1 MKENTKENILNFVNS
16 VKGLLLKKMR
26 TEYGFTQREMATL
39 IDRSEV
45 SVRKY
50 ETAIIPIPF
59 SVLFLTAHILGIS
72 KNKAEKLLEEVF
84 EENSEKFT
92 DDFKEECLKKMRLDI
107 AKIFKNEIEEI
118 GEDEEYSDLDDMKL
132 ETQIKKYIKKVS
144 KSYKKSKCLDEN
156 KVTKEIISFIN
167 FKLNENIENG
177 KKINETLIAKELMSY
192 LRFKINDFVENEVD
206 KEFDEILEEE

>member
-1 MKENTKENILNFVNS
+1 MKENTKENILSFVNS

-59 SVLFLTAHILGIS
+59 SVIFLTVHILKIS
-72 KNKAEKLLEEVF
+72 RKEIESFLNEIIEKSEDISIETKEKSFKKIKLEIERIF
-84 EENSEKFT
+84 ENT
-92 DDFKEECLKKMRLDI
+92 
-107 AKIFKNEIEEI
+107 IEEI
-118 GEDEEYSDLDDMKL
+118 DEDTENNKLDEIKL
-132 ETQIKKYIKKVS
+132 ERQIRTFLRKCKKN
-144 KSYKKSKCLDEN
+144 N
-156 KVTKEIISFIN
+156 K
-167 FKLNENIENG
+167 NG
-177 KKINETLIAKELMSY
+177 KNINETLIAKELMSY

-206 KEFDEILEEE
+206 EEFDEILEEE

>member
-1 MKENTKENILNFVNS
+1 MKENTKENILSFVNS

-59 SVLFLTAHILGIS
+59 SVIFLTVHILKIS
-72 KNKAEKLLEEVF
+72 RKEIESFLNEIIEKSEDISIEMKEKSFKKIKLEIERIF
-84 EENSEKFT
+84 ENT
-92 DDFKEECLKKMRLDI
+92 
-107 AKIFKNEIEEI
+107 IEEI
-118 GEDEEYSDLDDMKL
+118 DEDTENNKLDEIQL
-132 ETQIKKYIKKVS
+132 EKQIKIFVRKHKKYSKNSKKV
-144 KSYKKSKCLDEN
+144 
-156 KVTKEIISFIN
+156 
-167 FKLNENIENG
+167 
-177 KKINETLIAKELMSY
+177 NETLIAKELMSY

-206 KEFDEILEEE
+206 EEFEEILEEE

>member
-1 MKENTKENILNFVNS
+1 MKENTKENILSFVNS

-59 SVLFLTAHILGIS
+59 SVIFLTVHILKIS
-72 KNKAEKLLEEVF
+72 RKEIETYLNEIIEK
-84 EENSEKFT
+84 SE
-92 DDFKEECLKKMRLDI
+92 DVSIEIKEKSLKKIKLEIER
-107 AKIFKNEIEEI
+107 IFENIIEEI
-118 GEDEEYSDLDDMKL
+118 DEDTENNELDEVQLKK
-132 ETQIKKYIKKVS
+132 QIKIFVRKHKKYS
-144 KSYKKSKCLDEN
+144 KNS
-156 KVTKEIISFIN
+156 
-167 FKLNENIENG
+167 

-206 KEFDEILEEE
+206 EEFDEILEEE

>member
-1 MKENTKENILNFVNS
+1 MKENTKENILSFVNS

-59 SVLFLTAHILGIS
+59 SVIFLTVHILKISRKEIESFLNEIIEKS
-72 KNKAEKLLEEVF
+72 KNVSIETKEKSFKKIGLEIERIF
-84 EENSEKFT
+84 ENT
-92 DDFKEECLKKMRLDI
+92 
-107 AKIFKNEIEEI
+107 IEEI
-118 GEDEEYSDLDDMKL
+118 DEDTENNELDEIQL
-132 ETQIKKYIKKVS
+132 EKQIKIFVRKHKKYSKNSKKV
-144 KSYKKSKCLDEN
+144 
-156 KVTKEIISFIN
+156 
-167 FKLNENIENG
+167 
-177 KKINETLIAKELMSY
+177 NETLIAKELMSY

-206 KEFDEILEEE
+206 EELEEILEEE

>member
-1 MKENTKENILNFVNS
+1 MKENTKENILSFVNS

-59 SVLFLTAHILGIS
+59 SVIFLTVHILKIS
-72 KNKAEKLLEEVF
+72 RKEIESFLNEIIEKSEDISIETKEKSFKKIKLEIE
-84 EENSEKFT
+84 
-92 DDFKEECLKKMRLDI
+92 R
-107 AKIFKNEIEEI
+107 IFKNTIEEI
-118 GEDEEYSDLDDMKL
+118 DEDTENNKLDEIQL
-132 ETQIKKYIKKVS
+132 EKQIKIFVRKHKKYSKNSKKV
-144 KSYKKSKCLDEN
+144 
-156 KVTKEIISFIN
+156 
-167 FKLNENIENG
+167 
-177 KKINETLIAKELMSY
+177 NETLIAKELMSY

-206 KEFDEILEEE
+206 EEFEEILEEE

>member
-26 TEYGFTQREMATL
+26 IEYGFTQREMATL

-59 SVLFLTAHILGIS
+59 SVIFLTVHLLKVPKKEMESFLNEIIEKSENIS
-72 KNKAEKLLEEVF
+72 IETKEK
-84 EENSEKFT
+84 S
-92 DDFKEECLKKMRLDI
+92 LKKMKLEIER
-107 AKIFKNEIEEI
+107 IFENIVEEIEEDT
-118 GEDEEYSDLDDMKL
+118 ENDELDEIKL
-132 ETQIKKYIKKVS
+132 ERQIRTFLRKCKKN
-144 KSYKKSKCLDEN
+144 N
-156 KVTKEIISFIN
+156 K
-167 FKLNENIENG
+167 NG

-206 KEFDEILEEE
+206 EEFDEILEEE

>member
-1 MKENTKENILNFVNS
+1 MKENIKENILSFVNS

-59 SVLFLTAHILGIS
+59 SVIFLTVHILKIS
-72 KNKAEKLLEEVF
+72 RKEIESFLSEIIEKSEDVSIETKEKSFKKIKLEIERIF
-84 EENSEKFT
+84 ENT
-92 DDFKEECLKKMRLDI
+92 
-107 AKIFKNEIEEI
+107 IEEI
-118 GEDEEYSDLDDMKL
+118 DEDTENDELDEVQL
-132 ETQIKKYIKKVS
+132 EKQIKIFVRKHKKNSKNSKKV
-144 KSYKKSKCLDEN
+144 
-156 KVTKEIISFIN
+156 
-167 FKLNENIENG
+167 
-177 KKINETLIAKELMSY
+177 NETLIAKELMSY

-206 KEFDEILEEE
+206 EEFDEILEEV

>member
-1 MKENTKENILNFVNS
+1 MKENTKENILSFVNS

-59 SVLFLTAHILGIS
+59 SVIFLTVHILKIS
-72 KNKAEKLLEEVF
+72 RKEIESFLNEIIEKSEDISIETKEKSFKKIKLEIERIF
-84 EENSEKFT
+84 ENT
-92 DDFKEECLKKMRLDI
+92 
-107 AKIFKNEIEEI
+107 IEEI
-118 GEDEEYSDLDDMKL
+118 DEDTENDELDEVQL
-132 ETQIKKYIKKVS
+132 EKQIKIFVRKHKKNSKNSKKV
-144 KSYKKSKCLDEN
+144 
-156 KVTKEIISFIN
+156 
-167 FKLNENIENG
+167 
-177 KKINETLIAKELMSY
+177 NETLIAKELMSY

-206 KEFDEILEEE
+206 EEFEEILEEE